1 MKNFI
6 SILVVCVG
14 LLLAT
19 SAKAQSFAL
28 VDASRNMYGAGFG
41 TALGS
46 GKVQPGFLVDV
57 FHGYSME
64 RVRPDMEAYGMLAW
78 TMPANWYSALFL
90 GGGATVKGN
99 EADVFWSARSF
110 LVLTQTT
117 PVAFRTSSF
126 VMWAPSK
133 ESWFVE
139 QKVGPSIKLNQSNHR
154 LFPYLAVNV
163 TTPGTIHRADVGIS
177 PGCTFLMNF

>member
-1 MKNFI
+1 ML
-6 SILVVCVG
+6 LV
-14 LLLAT
+14 T
-19 SAKAQSFAL
+19 SANAQSFAL

-78 TMPANWYSALFL
+78 TMPKEWYSSLFL
-90 GGGATVKGN
+90 GGGATVKGD
-99 EADVFWSARSF
+99 EVEVLWSARVF
-110 LVLTQTT
+110 LLLTQTT

-126 VMWAPSK
+126 VMWTPSK
-133 ESWFVE
+133 EGWFVE

-154 LFPYLAVNV
+154 LFPYLAVDV
-163 TTPGTIHRADVGIS
+163 VTPGVKHRADVSLS
-177 PGCTFLMNF
+177 PGCTFIMNF